1 MKQRQNDRTT
11 PDEDTLTSY
20 FQAEKSS
27 RPLPSA
33 HLLEAVSSDA
43 QMAQPAAR
51 PLVCRSG
58 KSHGQRHGLWWA
70 LGGWQV
76 ATALLFC
83 LVVGVSAGFA
93 APDSLGN
100 VANLI
105 FNDSG
110 FDSGDGSYYSLDDLV
125 VEG

>member
-1 MKQRQNDRTT
+1 MHR
-11 PDEDTLTSY
+11 LW
-20 FQAEKSS
+20 
-27 RPLPSA
+27 
-33 HLLEAVSSDA
+33 
-43 QMAQPAAR
+43 
-51 PLVCRSG
+51 RS
-58 KSHGQRHGLWWA
+58 

-76 ATALLFC
+76 ATALSFC
-83 LVVGVSAGFA
+83 LVLGMSVGFV

-105 FNDSG
+105 FNDSS